1 MGLTFLTPLFA
12 LGALALAV
20 PILVHLVHKER
31 KETTPF
37 PSLMFLRRTP
47 YQHSRRQRI
56 RDWLLFLLRAF
67 AVLLVVAAFARPVLQ
82 RAFAAATPQ
91 VGGREVVVL
100 LDQSFSMR
108 EGDRWTRAQ
117 AAARS
122 TIDGI
127 GSEDRATVI
136 LFDDGARAAGEA
148 TNDRLPLR
156 AAVDSARPTDA
167 ATRYAP
173 AFTLAR
179 RILGGTRLPQ
189 RELVVITDFQRSG
202 WDLTEEAR
210 MPAGTDVK
218 PVDVGGTATSDRAV
232 RSVELRRDLGQATE
246 RIAVSAR
253 ISNVGPAVRGLEAR
267 LEVNGR
273 TVETSRIDLGADAGG
288 LVTFPAV
295 PIPEAPQRA
304 AVRLAPDALPGD
316 DVYHFVL
323 ERSPSIPVLLV
334 GDATPGS
341 ERSLYLQR
349 ALEIGDRPSF
359 DLTVR
364 RVTQLSPNDFAGR
377 RLVVVNDAPY
387 PTGEEG
393 RRLERFVRGGG
404 GLIVAQGEVMAPGT
418 WPGLGNGLLPAQ
430 IGPLTDRISGQG
442 AVLGFVDRSHPAL
455 ALFGSARSGD
465 LSAAR
470 FFRYRPIPTDS
481 GVLARFD
488 DGSVALAEHRV
499 GRGRVL
505 VWASSFD
512 GYWNDLPRQPV
523 FLPFVH
529 QLARYAAAY
538 RATRSVYEVGEAV
551 DLASVVRDEPS
562 AGREAADTT
571 AVAREAHVA
580 VSPGGSRLRIGGEGG
595 LGALVPREAGVYE
608 VRRAGR
614 PGERPRLVAVNV
626 PARELEFARFDPT
639 RLTNLV
645 VPEPGAAGPADAAE
659 PPDVAE
665 QEREQSLWWY
675 LLLIVTTLLV
685 AESILADRLSISRP
699 APARS

>member
-1 MGLTFLTPLFA
+1 MGLSFLAPLFA

-37 PSLMFLRRTP
+37 PSLMFLLRTP

-56 RDWLLFLLRAF
+56 RDWVLFLLRAL
-67 AVLLVVAAFARPVLQ
+67 AILLVVAAFTRPVLQ
-82 RAFAAATPQ
+82 RAFAAATTEG
-91 VGGREVVVL
+91 GGREVVVV

-108 EGDRWTRAQ
+108 QGDRWTRAQ
-117 AAARS
+117 AAARQA
-122 TIDGI
+122 IDALGT
-127 GSEDRATVI
+127 DDVATVL
-136 LFDDGARAAGEA
+136 LFDDGVRSTGQA
-148 TNDRLPLR
+148 TSDKLALR

-173 AFTLAR
+173 PLMLAR
-179 RILGGTRLPQ
+179 RILGGTRLPR
-189 RELVVITDFQRSG
+189 RELIVISDFQRSG

-210 MPAGTDVK
+210 LPAGTEVT
-218 PVDVGGTATSDRAV
+218 PVDVGAGEVSDRAV
-232 RSVELRRDLGQATE
+232 RAVELRRDLAAGTE

-253 ISNVGPAVRGLEAR
+253 VSNVGPAVRGVVAT

-273 TVETSRIDLGADAGG
+273 PVETSRIDLGADAGG

-304 AVRLAPDALPGD
+304 AVRLAADGLPGD
-316 DVYHFVL
+316 DVFHFVL
-323 ERSPSIPVLLV
+323 ERTPSIPVLLV
-334 GDATPGS
+334 EDETPGTD
-341 ERSLYLQR
+341 RGPFMQR

-359 DLTVR
+359 DLTRR
-364 RVTQLSPNDFAGR
+364 RVTQLSPNDLAGK
-377 RLVVVNDAPY
+377 RLVVLNDVPY
-387 PTGEEG
+387 PTGEAG
-393 RRLERFVRGGG
+393 RRLDAAVRAGV
-404 GLIVAQGEVMAPGT
+404 GLIVAQGEALAPRT
-418 WPGLGNGLLPAQ
+418 WPALGNGLLPAPV
-430 IGPLTDRISGQG
+430 GEVTDRIGERG

-470 FFRYRPIPTDS
+470 FFRYRPIATDS

-488 DGSVALAEHRV
+488 DGRVALAEHRA

-505 VWASSFD
+505 VWGSSFD

-529 QLARYAAAY
+529 QLARYASGY
-538 RATRSVYEVGEAV
+538 RATKSVYEVGEAV
-551 DLASVVRDEPS
+551 DLASVAAFQAPS
-562 AGREAADTT
+562 DTAA
-571 AVAREAHVA
+571 ASALAHVA
-580 VSPGGSRLRIGGEGG
+580 VAPGGSRLRIGGEGG
-595 LGALVPREAGVYE
+595 LPALLPREAGVYE
-608 VRRAGR
+608 VRRAGS

-626 PARELEFARFDPT
+626 AARELEFARFDPT
-639 RLTNLV
+639 RLTNAV
-645 VPEPGAAGPADAAE
+645 APAAGAAGPADAAE
-659 PPDVAE
+659 PPTVAE

-675 LLLIVTTLLV
+675 LLILVASLLV
-685 AESILADRLSISRP
+685 AESILADRLSTSRP